1 MHAPP
6 EHPPP
11 PRLHVVALER
21 VVGVVVARRNVHGV
35 HDDEAQRYSLLKFGG
50 QVCDSKRQVQIFRTG
65 VDEHESTA
73 HVARHRC
80 RFVED
85 LTKLVFHFLN
95 VLQLR
100 HSLCTVVT
108 SGDVNPLSGDVVR
121 HRLHARSDHAVLSNL
136 LKSAVP
142 DERGDGELPHFEGM
156 LLEAVVNGRESPH
169 RPTRTVE
176 SQALFDGRS

>member
-1 MHAPP
+1 M
-6 EHPPP
+6 
-11 PRLHVVALER
+11 
-21 VVGVVVARRNVHGV
+21 
-35 HDDEAQRYSLLKFGG
+35 
-50 QVCDSKRQVQIFRTG
+50 
-65 VDEHESTA
+65 
-73 HVARHRC
+73 
-80 RFVED
+80 ED

-169 RPTRTVE
+169 RSKRTVE
-176 SQALFDGRS
+176 SHALLDGRSKRDRQTEMPPNVFDGLNGIHRPRRNVKLNIHVLEHRELSLNVLATLCGGKSFSLRLRLSL